1 MRGVAASSLTRGG
14 KLQRP
19 GKAFI
24 SPPPSGG
31 EVPAKACKRLMVR
44 FGVVGCGR
52 ISKRHLDLLSGGQIN
67 GASLVA
73 ICDNDPARLKAAHQR
88 HDVAAYDSLDAMLAD
103 PQVEAVAV
111 LTPSGMHAEHA
122 IAAANA
128 GKHVVVE
135 KPMALRLEDA
145 DAMIAACDRARVK
158 LFVVKQNRLNV
169 PVVKA
174 REALDAGRFG
184 KLVLGT
190 VRVRW
195 RRDQSYYDQDSW
207 RGTWAQDGGVLA
219 NQASHHVDLLEYF
232 MGDVMSVHARASRT
246 LVDIEAEDTAVAT
259 LQFANGA
266 LGVVEAT
273 NAARPRDL
281 EGSLSVLGE
290 GGTVVIG
297 GFAVNKMVTWD
308 FVDPQPGDDEVLE
321 KFSVNPPNVYGY
333 GHQAY
338 YEHVVDCLKNDAAA
352 LVDGLEGR
360 RSLELI
366 IALYE
371 SIETGREVPLRFRS
385 RHARLGG

>member
-1 MRGVAASSLTRGG
+1 MI
-14 KLQRP
+14 K
-19 GKAFI
+19 
-24 SPPPSGG
+24 
-31 EVPAKACKRLMVR
+31 
-44 FGVVGCGR
+44 FGVIGCGR
-52 ISKRHLDLLSGGQIN
+52 IAKRHLDLLGGGQID

-73 ICDNDPARLKAAHQR
+73 ICDNDPGRLEAARQR
-88 HDVAAYDSLDAMLAD
+88 HNVAAYADYDAMLAD
-103 PQVEAVAV
+103 PEVEIVTV

-122 IAAANA
+122 IAAARA

-145 DAMIAACDRARVK
+145 DAMIAACDRAGVK

-195 RRDQSYYDQDSW
+195 RRDQSYYNQDSW

-219 NQASHHVDLLEYF
+219 NQASHHVDLLEWF
-232 MGDVMSVHARASRT
+232 MGDVVSVHARAVRA
-246 LVDIEAEDTAVAT
+246 LVDIEAEDTAIAT

-266 LGVVEAT
+266 LGIVEAT

-281 EGSLSVLGE
+281 EGSLSILGE

-308 FVDPQPGDDEVLE
+308 FAEPQPGDEDVLE

-338 YEHVVDCLKNDAAA
+338 YEHVVDALQNNTAA

-366 IALYE
+366 TALYE
-371 SIETGREVPLRFRS
+371 SIETGKDVPLRFRS
-385 RHARLGG
+385 RHSRLGG

>member
-1 MRGVAASSLTRGG
+1 M
-14 KLQRP
+14 
-19 GKAFI
+19 I
-24 SPPPSGG
+24 
-31 EVPAKACKRLMVR
+31 R
-44 FGVVGCGR
+44 FGVLGCGR
-52 ISKRHLDLLSGGQIN
+52 ISKRHLDLLGGNQIE
-67 GASLVA
+67 GARLAA
-73 ICDNDPARLKAAHQR
+73 ICDVDVERLATAQQKYDVPAYADFRE
-88 HDVAAYDSLDAMLAD
+88 MLAD
-103 PQVEAVAV
+103 KSVDVV
-111 LTPSGMHAEHA
+111 TILTPSGMHAEHA
-122 IAAANA
+122 IAAAGA

-145 DAMIAACDRARVK
+145 DAMISACDRAGVK

-174 REALDAGRFG
+174 RQALETGRFG

-195 RRDQSYYDQDSW
+195 RRDQNYYNQDSW
-207 RGTWAQDGGVLA
+207 RGTWAQDGGVLS
-219 NQASHHVDLLEYF
+219 NQASHHVDLLEWF
-232 MGDVMSVHARASRT
+232 MGDVISVNARGSRM
-246 LVDIEAEDTAVAT
+246 LVDIEAEDTAIAT

-266 LGVVEAT
+266 LGIIEAT

-281 EGSLSVLGE
+281 EGSLSILGE

-297 GFAVNKMVTWD
+297 GFAVNEMLVWD
-308 FVDPQPGDDEVLE
+308 FVEQRDGDGEVLE

-338 YEHVVDCLKNDAAA
+338 YEHVVDCLCNNSAA

-366 IALYE
+366 TALYE
-371 SIETGREVPLRFRS
+371 SMETGEEVPLRFRARRS
-385 RHARLGG
+385 RLGA

>member
-1 MRGVAASSLTRGG
+1 MLG
-14 KLQRP
+14 
-19 GKAFI
+19 
-24 SPPPSGG
+24 
-31 EVPAKACKRLMVR
+31 

-52 ISKRHLDLLSGGQIN
+52 IAKRHLDLLGGGQID
-67 GASLVA
+67 GAELIA
-73 ICDNDPARLKAAHQR
+73 ICDNDRERLDAARQR
-88 HDVAAYDSLDAMLAD
+88 HNVAAYDSFDKMLAD
-103 PQVEAVAV
+103 PSVHVVSV

-128 GKHVVVE
+128 GKHVIVE

-184 KLVLGT
+184 RLVLGT

-195 RRDQSYYDQDSW
+195 KRDQGYYDQDSW
-207 RGTWAQDGGVLA
+207 RGTWAQDGGVLS

-232 MGDVMSVHARASRT
+232 MGDVISVHARASRM
-246 LVDIEAEDTAVAT
+246 LVNIEAEDTAIAT

-266 LGVVEAT
+266 LGIIEAT

-297 GFAVNKMVTWD
+297 GFAVNRMVTWD
-308 FVDPQPGDDEVLE
+308 FVNPQPGDDEVLE

-338 YEHVVDCLKNDAAA
+338 YEHVMDCFRNDTAA

-366 IALYE
+366 MALYE
-371 SIETGREVPLRFRS
+371 SIETGQPVSLRFAS
-385 RHARLGG
+385 RHARLGR

>member
-1 MRGVAASSLTRGG
+1 MI
-14 KLQRP
+14 K
-19 GKAFI
+19 
-24 SPPPSGG
+24 
-31 EVPAKACKRLMVR
+31 

-52 ISKRHLDLLSGGQIN
+52 IAKRHLDLLGGGQIA
-67 GASLVA
+67 GARLVA
-73 ICDNDPARLKAAHQR
+73 ICDNVPERLAAAKAK
-88 HDVAAYDSLDAMLAD
+88 HDVTAYDSLDAMLAD
-103 PQVEAVAV
+103 PQVEVVVV

-122 IAAANA
+122 IAAAQA
-128 GKHVVVE
+128 GKHVLVE
-135 KPMALRLEDA
+135 KPMALRLADA

-174 REALDAGRFG
+174 REALDSGRFG
-184 KLVLGT
+184 RLVLGT

-232 MGDVMSVHARASRT
+232 MGDVVSVHARASRA
-246 LVDIEAEDTAVAT
+246 LVDIEAEDTAIAT

-266 LGVVEAT
+266 LGIIEAT
-273 NAARPRDL
+273 NATRPRDL

-297 GFAVNKMVTWD
+297 GFAVNKMVTWE
-308 FVDPQPGDDEVLE
+308 FVDPEPGDDAVLE

-338 YEHVVDCLKNDAAA
+338 YEHIVDCLVNDTAA

-366 IALYE
+366 SALYE
-371 SIETGREVPLRFRS
+371 SIETEREVQLRFQS

>member
-1 MRGVAASSLTRGG
+1 MSDFNFAL
-14 KLQRP
+14 
-19 GKAFI
+19 
-24 SPPPSGG
+24 
-31 EVPAKACKRLMVR
+31 
-44 FGVVGCGR
+44 VGCGR
-52 ISKRHLDLLSGGQIN
+52 ISKRHSDLLGSG
-67 GASLVA
+67 A
-73 ICDNDPARLKAAHQR
+73 IAGARLAAVCDPDR
-88 HDVAAYDSLDAMLAD
+88 ARADAIAGKYGVPAFYDLDALLASD
-103 PQVEAVAV
+103 AIDVVSI
-111 LTPSGMHAEHA
+111 LTPSGMHADHA

-135 KPMALRLEDA
+135 KPMALRLDDA
-145 DAMIAACDRARVK
+145 DRMIAACDRARVK

-174 REALDAGRFG
+174 REAFDAGRLG
-184 KLVLGT
+184 KMVLGT

-232 MGDVMSVHARASRT
+232 MGDVVSVHARATRT
-246 LVDIEAEDTAVAT
+246 LVDIEAEDTAIAT
-259 LQFANGA
+259 LQFASGA
-266 LGVVEAT
+266 LGIVEAT

-281 EGSLSVLGE
+281 EGSLSLLGE
-290 GGTVVIG
+290 GGTIVIG

-308 FVDPQPGDDEVLE
+308 FAEPLPSDADVLDQ
-321 KFSVNPPNVYGY
+321 FSVNPPNVYGY

-338 YEHVVDCLKNDAAA
+338 YEHVVDCLRNDTAA

-366 IALYE
+366 TALYE
-371 SIETGREVPLRFRS
+371 SIETGQEVSLRFRS